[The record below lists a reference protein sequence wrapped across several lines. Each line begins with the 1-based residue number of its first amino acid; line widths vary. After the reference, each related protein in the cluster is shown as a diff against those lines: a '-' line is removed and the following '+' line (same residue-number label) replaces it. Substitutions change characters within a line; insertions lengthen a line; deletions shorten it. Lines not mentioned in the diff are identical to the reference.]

1 LKFPSFCGLE
11 AANLYRALLS
21 SVIRDLPRPDS
32 AFCLPFKE
40 KCHMARSALLNV
52 MVQAAIKAGKSLGRD
67 FGEVQNLQV
76 SVKGP
81 GDFVTIADRKAEK
94 LVKEELLK
102 ARPTYGFLGE
112 ESEEI
117 KGTDGAHRWIVD
129 PLDGTTNFL
138 HGIPMFAVSIALERN
153 NEIVAGVIFNPA
165 TDELYTAERGGGA
178 FLNDRRLRVGARRVL
193 SDSVVACGVPHL
205 GRGNHGKFLVE
216 LRHVMGEVAGVR
228 RMGSASLDL
237 AYVAAGRFDGFW
249 ETGLSA
255 WDIAAGIILI
265 REAGGYVSDW
275 DGGTSMLE
283 TGGVVA
289 GNEQIQ
295 KALLEVAKRPVPSR

>member
-1 LKFPSFCGLE
+1 
-11 AANLYRALLS
+11 
-21 SVIRDLPRPDS
+21 
-32 AFCLPFKE
+32 
-40 KCHMARSALLNV
+40 MARSALLNV
-52 MVQAAIKAGKSLGRD
+52 MVQAALKAGKSLGRD

-81 GDFVTIADRKAEK
+81 GDFVSSADRKAEK
-94 LVKEELLK
+94 IVREELLK

-112 ESEEI
+112 EGEEI

-165 TDELYTAERGGGA
+165 TDELYTAERGSGA

-255 WDIAAGIILI
+255 WDIAAGILLI

-275 DGGTSMLE
+275 DGGNSILE
-283 TGGVVA
+283 TGSVVA
-289 GNEQIQ
+289 GNEYIQ
-295 KALLEVAKRPVPSR
+295 KALMDVAKRPVPSR